1 MEVEQKIQDMEDI
14 LERNIKV
21 NEQLEELLLEI
32 KNDKD
37 FKTLL
42 EYYYSNERKQHLE
55 IDKTHQLDHI
65 RRGILSE
72 DGIWN
77 VIAQRTELAFLMLEI
92 AQKILKNE

>member
-14 LERNIKV
+14 LDRNIKV

-37 FKTLL
+37 FKTLI
-42 EYYYSNERKQHLE
+42 EYYYSEERNQHLE
-55 IDKTHQLDHI
+55 MDKEHKLDHI
-65 RRGILSE
+65 SRGVLSE

-77 VIAQRTELAFLMLEI
+77 VITQRTELAFLMIEV